1 MISRLRS
8 MLASVQVI
16 QTSTGKKMNVCNL
29 ARDIVEN
36 RRLVYFGEIHSVP
49 KIVELQQAVLESM
62 TDAAKVN
69 TSKVHVF
76 LEHFSID
83 DQKLIDDYIVDKIK
97 TEKEL
102 VEKYEENSTEG
113 HDIEKY
119 FSIFNHVKNN
129 SSYVE
134 LRGAF
139 VPR

>member
-113 HDIEKY
+113 HDIEKLLLP
-119 FSIFNHVKNN
+119 FSLFQRMNK
-129 SSYVE
+129 VE
-134 LRGAF
+134 
-139 VPR
+139 